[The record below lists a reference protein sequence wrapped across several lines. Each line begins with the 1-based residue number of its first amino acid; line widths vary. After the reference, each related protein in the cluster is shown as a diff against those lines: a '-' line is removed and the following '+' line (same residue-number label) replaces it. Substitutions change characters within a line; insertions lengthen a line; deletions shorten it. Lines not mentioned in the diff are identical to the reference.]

1 MNFAFPTILT
11 SGTILAA
18 SGLLISIITTDCTI
32 NGIGEAIGRGTM
44 ISIALVMFVLPQI
57 LLVGGKIIAKTSFA
71 MPSVSRERQASGLVA
86 VDGLIHGEIRGTVY
100 GVFRGTINGDVN
112 VQLVSGKMEDSSLL
126 PEHKEKEG
134 NQA

>member
-1 MNFAFPTILT
+1 
-11 SGTILAA
+11 
-18 SGLLISIITTDCTI
+18 
-32 NGIGEAIGRGTM
+32 M
-44 ISIALVMFVLPQI
+44 ISIVLVMFVLPQI
-57 LLVGGKIIAKTSFA
+57 LLLGGKIIAKTSFA

-100 GVFRGTINGDVN
+100 GVFRGTINGDVI